1 MLINVNDADGNAV
14 NGIRPSAAPSGSAVY
29 VDTEN
34 LRDSDHARD
43 IVAGV
48 VANWPDAYPPMGSL
62 SLYVRADK
70 ADLWRLWAETEYPGL
85 QVRVRG
91 VQHFSANSKAKNS
104 ADLAITADAVGDLI
118 AGQAATVAVVS
129 NDSDFGA
136 LFVKVRE
143 LAADNGVRDGGAPFL
158 WITAPDA
165 GLLSPEMEKF
175 IPARYRWDLSGA
187 GNGNGAALA
196 IPAATAAPAAAAA
209 PTVSK
214 PAPKPLREAGR
225 PAAAL
230 PAAPAPAAPA
240 PAAATAGDN
249 ATQPGSDAIAG
260 ELLRQLPVGRFRVAD
275 AQNVIQRRWSGLPV
289 AEHKASLGT
298 YLLNEVWP
306 ILAEWGVEMPGRS
319 SPRTY
324 EITQAAK
331 DAIAPAAPAA
341 TPAPPPDRSPPA
353 ATPSAAA
360 SEPTPQQ
367 LAAAVAAGIADD
379 NFSASDA
386 QAAIKARWPRYS
398 PAAVVAQQFG
408 VWFKNHLW
416 PTMEQHGVAITREK
430 PRRYEMT
437 PDARHRIIALAPP
450 GE

>member
-1 MLINVNDADGNAV
+1 MVINANDADGNAV

-91 VQHFSANSKAKNS
+91 VQHFSASSKAKNS

-143 LAADNGVRDGGAPFL
+143 LAADRGVRDGGAPFL

-175 IPARYRWDLSGA
+175 IPARYRWDLSDAGA
-187 GNGNGAALA
+187 GNGAAPA
-196 IPAATAAPAAAAA
+196 IPAATAAPTA
-209 PTVSK
+209 PLRPRSASRRPNPCRK
-214 PAPKPLREAGR
+214 PAGRRRLCRPLLRR
-225 PAAAL
+225 PFPRRPPPL
-230 PAAPAPAAPA
+230 PATMRP
-240 PAAATAGDN
+240 N
-249 ATQPGSDAIAG
+249 
-260 ELLRQLPVGRFRVAD
+260 
-275 AQNVIQRRWSGLPV
+275 
-289 AEHKASLGT
+289 
-298 YLLNEVWP
+298 
-306 ILAEWGVEMPGRS
+306 
-319 SPRTY
+319 
-324 EITQAAK
+324 
-331 DAIAPAAPAA
+331 
-341 TPAPPPDRSPPA
+341 PA
-353 ATPSAAA
+353 ATPS
-360 SEPTPQQ
+360 
-367 LAAAVAAGIADD
+367 
-379 NFSASDA
+379 
-386 QAAIKARWPRYS
+386 PR
-398 PAAVVAQQFG
+398 
-408 VWFKNHLW
+408 N
-416 PTMEQHGVAITREK
+416 
-430 PRRYEMT
+430 
-437 PDARHRIIALAPP
+437 
-450 GE
+450 

>member
-1 MLINVNDADGNAV
+1 
-14 NGIRPSAAPSGSAVY
+14 
-29 VDTEN
+29 
-34 LRDSDHARD
+34 
-43 IVAGV
+43 
-48 VANWPDAYPPMGSL
+48 
-62 SLYVRADK
+62 
-70 ADLWRLWAETEYPGL
+70 
-85 QVRVRG
+85 
-91 VQHFSANSKAKNS
+91 
-104 ADLAITADAVGDLI
+104 
-118 AGQAATVAVVS
+118 
-129 NDSDFGA
+129 
-136 LFVKVRE
+136 
-143 LAADNGVRDGGAPFL
+143 
-158 WITAPDA
+158 
-165 GLLSPEMEKF
+165 MEKF
-175 IPARYRWDLSGA
+175 IPARYRWDLSDAGT
-187 GNGNGAALA
+187 GNGNGAA
-196 IPAATAAPAAAAA
+196 PAATAT

-214 PAPKPLREAGR
+214 PAPKPLRAAGR

-230 PAAPAPAAPA
+230 PAAPAPAVPA
-240 PAAATAGDN
+240 TAAATAGDN

-260 ELLRQLPVGRFRVAD
+260 ELIRRLPVGRFRVAD
-275 AQNVIQRRWSGLPV
+275 AQNVIQRRWPGLPV

-331 DAIAPAAPAA
+331 DAITPAAPAA

-353 ATPSAAA
+353 ATPAAAPAAA

-386 QAAIKARWPRYS
+386 QAAIRARWPRYS
-398 PAAVVAQQFG
+398 PAAIVAQQFG

-416 PTMEQHGVAITREK
+416 PTMEQHGVAIAREK

>member
-1 MLINVNDADGNAV
+1 MLINANDADGNAV

-91 VQHFSANSKAKNS
+91 VQHFSASSKAKNS

-175 IPARYRWDLSGA
+175 IPARYRWDLSA
-187 GNGNGAALA
+187 
-196 IPAATAAPAAAAA
+196 PATATATARPR
-209 PTVSK
+209 PSR
-214 PAPKPLREAGR
+214 PPPPPRPPPLRPRSASRRPNPCGQPAGR
-225 PAAAL
+225 RRLCRPLLRRPFPRRPPPL
-230 PAAPAPAAPA
+230 PATMRP
-240 PAAATAGDN
+240 N
-249 ATQPGSDAIAG
+249 
-260 ELLRQLPVGRFRVAD
+260 
-275 AQNVIQRRWSGLPV
+275 
-289 AEHKASLGT
+289 
-298 YLLNEVWP
+298 
-306 ILAEWGVEMPGRS
+306 
-319 SPRTY
+319 
-324 EITQAAK
+324 
-331 DAIAPAAPAA
+331 
-341 TPAPPPDRSPPA
+341 PA
-353 ATPSAAA
+353 ATPSPRNCYA
-360 SEPTPQQ
+360 SCPS
-367 LAAAVAAGIADD
+367 AG
-379 NFSASDA
+379 SRLPMPKRSSKDA
-386 QAAIKARWPRYS
+386 GPGCPSPSIKP
-398 PAAVVAQQFG
+398 V
-408 VWFKNHLW
+408 
-416 PTMEQHGVAITREK
+416 
-430 PRRYEMT
+430 
-437 PDARHRIIALAPP
+437 
-450 GE
+450 

>member
-1 MLINVNDADGNAV
+1 
-14 NGIRPSAAPSGSAVY
+14 
-29 VDTEN
+29 
-34 LRDSDHARD
+34 
-43 IVAGV
+43 
-48 VANWPDAYPPMGSL
+48 MGSL

-91 VQHFSANSKAKNS
+91 VQHFSASIKAKNS

-175 IPARYRWDLSGA
+175 IPARYRWDLSVAGA
-187 GNGNGAALA
+187 GNGIG
-196 IPAATAAPAAAAA
+196 AAPAIPSAAAA

-230 PAAPAPAAPA
+230 PAAPAPAVPA
-240 PAAATAGDN
+240 PAVATAGDN

-260 ELLRQLPVGRFRVAD
+260 ELLRQLPVGRFKVAD
-275 AQNVIQRRWSGLPV
+275 AQNVIQRRWPGLPV
-289 AEHKASLGT
+289 AGHKAKLGT
-298 YLLNEVWP
+298 YLLNEIWP

-341 TPAPPPDRSPPA
+341 TPAPPPDRSPTA
-353 ATPSAAA
+353 ATPAAAA
-360 SEPTPQQ
+360 SEPTPEQ

-398 PAAVVAQQFG
+398 PAAVIPQQFG

-416 PTMEQHGVAITREK
+416 PTMEQHGVAIAREK

-450 GE
+450 GD

>member
-1 MLINVNDADGNAV
+1 
-14 NGIRPSAAPSGSAVY
+14 
-29 VDTEN
+29 
-34 LRDSDHARD
+34 
-43 IVAGV
+43 
-48 VANWPDAYPPMGSL
+48 
-62 SLYVRADK
+62 
-70 ADLWRLWAETEYPGL
+70 
-85 QVRVRG
+85 
-91 VQHFSANSKAKNS
+91 
-104 ADLAITADAVGDLI
+104 
-118 AGQAATVAVVS
+118 
-129 NDSDFGA
+129 
-136 LFVKVRE
+136 
-143 LAADNGVRDGGAPFL
+143 
-158 WITAPDA
+158 
-165 GLLSPEMEKF
+165 MEKF

-187 GNGNGAALA
+187 VAGNGAAPA

-214 PAPKPLREAGR
+214 PTPKPLREAGR

-230 PAAPAPAAPA
+230 PAAPVPTAPA
-240 PAAATAGDN
+240 PAVATAGDN

-260 ELLRQLPVGRFRVAD
+260 ELLRQLPVGRFKVAD
-275 AQNVIQRRWSGLPV
+275 AQKVIKQRWPGLPV
-289 AEHKASLGT
+289 AGDTAKLGT

-306 ILAEWGVEMPGRS
+306 LLQERGVTMPRRT

-331 DAIAPAAPAA
+331 DTIAPAA
-341 TPAPPPDRSPPA
+341 TPAPPPARSP
-353 ATPSAAA
+353 TAAA

-398 PAAVVAQQFG
+398 PAAIVAQQFG

-416 PTMEQHGVAITREK
+416 PTMEQHGVAITKEK

-450 GE
+450 GD

>member
-1 MLINVNDADGNAV
+1 MVINVNDADGNAV
-14 NGIRPSAAPSGSAVY
+14 NGIRPSVAPSGSAVY

-91 VQHFSANSKAKNS
+91 VQHFSASSKAKNS

-143 LAADNGVRDGGAPFL
+143 LAADNGGRDGGAPFL

-175 IPARYRWDLSGA
+175 IPARYRWDLSDAGA
-187 GNGNGAALA
+187 GNGAAPA
-196 IPAATAAPAAAAA
+196 IPAATAS

-214 PAPKPLREAGR
+214 PAPKPLRAAGR

-260 ELLRQLPVGRFRVAD
+260 ELLRQLPVGRFKVAD
-275 AQNVIQRRWSGLPV
+275 AQNVIQQRWPRLPV
-289 AEHKASLGT
+289 AGHKAKLGT

-331 DAIAPAAPAA
+331 DAIMSSAPAA
-341 TPAPPPDRSPPA
+341 TPAPPPDRSPTA
-353 ATPSAAA
+353 ATPAAAA

-398 PAAVVAQQFG
+398 PAAIVAQQFG

-416 PTMEQHGVAITREK
+416 PTMEQHGVAIAREK

-450 GE
+450 GD

>member
-1 MLINVNDADGNAV
+1 MLINANDADGNAV

-91 VQHFSANSKAKNS
+91 VQHFSASSKAKNS

-143 LAADNGVRDGGAPFL
+143 LAADRGVRDGGAPFL

-175 IPARYRWDLSGA
+175 IPARYRWDLSDAGA
-187 GNGNGAALA
+187 GNGAAPA
-196 IPAATAAPAAAAA
+196 IPAAAAAA

-214 PAPKPLREAGR
+214 PAPKPLQEAGR
-225 PAAAL
+225 PAAL

-249 ATQPGSDAIAG
+249 ATQPGSDAVAE
-260 ELLRQLPVGRFRVAD
+260 ELVRQLPVGRFRVAD
-275 AQNVIQRRWSGLPV
+275 AQNVIQRRWPGLPV

-306 ILAEWGVEMPGRS
+306 ILAERGVEMPGRS

-353 ATPSAAA
+353 ARPPAAA

-398 PAAVVAQQFG
+398 PAAIVAQQFG

-416 PTMEQHGVAITREK
+416 PTMEQHGVAIAREK

-450 GE
+450 